1 MIREK
6 RCPICN
12 SKKYKSVIY
21 TEDYG
26 RVVEE
31 HSFCYRCGYMVEM
44 AYSKPIIGFC
54 PPLRKG
60 YKNKYSGIY
69 YAKDIR
75 KRKRMKRKFGIK
87 YSVKDRILS
96 QI

>member
-1 MIREK
+1 
-6 RCPICN
+6 
-12 SKKYKSVIY
+12 
-21 TEDYG
+21 
-26 RVVEE
+26 
-31 HSFCYRCGYMVEM
+31 MVEM
-44 AYSKPIIGFC
+44 AYSIPIVGFC

-60 YKNKYSGIY
+60 YRNKYNGVY
-69 YAKDIR
+69 YTKDIR

>member
-1 MIREK
+1 MTREQ

-21 TEDYG
+21 TGEYWG
-26 RVVEE
+26 IVEE
-31 HSFCYRCGYMVEM
+31 HSLCDRCGYMVEM
-44 AYSKPIIGFC
+44 AYSKPIVGFY
-54 PPLRKG
+54 PPLRRG
-60 YKNKYSGIY
+60 YRNKYNGVY

-75 KRKRMKRKFGIK
+75 KRKRIKRKLGIK
-87 YSVKDRILS
+87 YSVEDRMLS

>member
-1 MIREK
+1 MTREQ

-21 TEDYG
+21 TEECWG
-26 RVVEE
+26 IVEE
-31 HSFCYRCGYMVEM
+31 HSLCDRCGYMVEM
-44 AYSKPIIGFC
+44 AYSEPIVGFY

-60 YKNKYSGIY
+60 YRNKYNGVY

-75 KRKRMKRKFGIK
+75 KRKRIKRKFGIK